1 MKRFYVLEDALQ
13 FIEENLEN
21 DFTQNDVADACYLS
35 LSGLQKLFRF
45 ALHFSVG
52 EYIAK
57 RRMTCAAK
65 ALCETDAS
73 VTEIAFRYGYHS
85 PEVFARAF
93 TRVWHVKPSEFRKTR
108 RHFFGI
114 CPPVLPPQKHGGTL
128 LMRNQFDISELYD
141 YLQSKKGTYA
151 LGFDICNLHP
161 INTEIG
167 REAGDLAIIEAMNR
181 IDAACSDRM
190 IALRL
195 GGDEFVLVTTLSDPA
210 AAKTLLDSVLA
221 KNGNPILYQGQEIPL
236 SLHGCLFQI
245 TAAYEGGTGINYQH
259 LLTKFQ
265 SEMDDARRSEAPK
278 TQ

>member
-57 RRMTCAAK
+57 QRMTCAAK

-141 YLQSKKGTYA
+141 YLQSNKGTYA

-236 SLHGCLFQI
+236 SLHGCQFQI

-265 SEMDDARRSEAPK
+265 TEMDDARRSEAPK

>member
-1 MKRFYVLEDALQ
+1 MKSFYVLEDALR

-21 DFTQNDVADACYLS
+21 DFTQNDVADACYIS

-52 EYIAK
+52 EYIVK

-73 VTEIAFRYGYHS
+73 VTEIAFRYGYNS
-85 PEVFARAF
+85 PEVFTRAF

-114 CPPVLPPQKHGGTL
+114 CPPVYPPQENGGTVH
-128 LMRNQFDISELYD
+128 MRNRFDISELYD
-141 YLQSKKGTYA
+141 YLQSNKGTYA
-151 LGFDICNLHP
+151 LGFDIRNLHP

-167 REAGDLAIIEAMNR
+167 REAGDLAIVEAMSR
-181 IDAACSDRM
+181 IDAACGDGM

-210 AAKTLLDSVLA
+210 AAKELLDGVLE
-221 KNGNPILYQGQEIPL
+221 KNGNPVVYQGQEIPI
-236 SLHGCLFQI
+236 SLHGCLFEI
-245 TAAYEGGTGINYQH
+245 TAAYEGGTAINYQH
-259 LLTKFQ
+259 LMNKFNT
-265 SEMDDARRSEAPK
+265 EMDDARRREEK
-278 TQ
+278 TAE